1 MCRIKSL
8 SWVTFLWATLLWCGR
23 AQRLR
28 STSAAAPLENDP
40 NTHQVVVTDTKTGH
54 HRGLKDKTN
63 QQRKAEDTGD
73 EPDNQ
78 NAGNPNNNGPPPPK
92 EAPPQIRGDR
102 RTVDNLVMN
111 FQLAKARL
119 LERLKSDYGA
129 EYFDALFMDKHP
141 DNKDEQTTIGRNAF
155 LYGSETSPKAWART
169 VRKMKIN
176 LLQYLIEAK
185 VQDFVWATA

>member
-8 SWVTFLWATLLWCGR
+8 FWATLLCATLLWCGR

-28 STSAAAPLENDP
+28 STAAASHENDR
-40 NTHQVVVTDTKTGH
+40 NTRVVTDTKTGH
-54 HRGLKDKTN
+54 HRGLTDKKN
-63 QQRKAEDTGD
+63 QQRKAEDASD
-73 EPDNQ
+73 EPVNE

-92 EAPPQIRGDR
+92 EAPSQIRGDR
-102 RTVDNLVMN
+102 RTVDNVVMN

-119 LERLKSDYGA
+119 LERLKNDYGA

-141 DNKDEQTTIGRNAF
+141 DNKDTQTTIGRNAF
-155 LYGSETSPKAWART
+155 LLGSETSPKAWARM

-176 LLQYLIEAK
+176 LLQYLIEDK